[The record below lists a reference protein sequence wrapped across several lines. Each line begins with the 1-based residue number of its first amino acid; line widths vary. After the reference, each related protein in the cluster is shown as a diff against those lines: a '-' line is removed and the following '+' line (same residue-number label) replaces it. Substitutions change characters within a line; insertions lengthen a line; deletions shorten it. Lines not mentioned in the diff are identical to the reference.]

1 MKYQGRKILEET
13 EYSTEAKEILSLLVP
28 DEVTLE
34 SLRCSCD
41 KTEEGEKYGICYH
54 CLIIERERISK
65 LEDHTKVYLDMERM
79 REGLHLLEIKKYQD
93 ALEEAGE
100 KNAELESKVEELKNV
115 VEVLSSCK
123 NFKVAVNE
131 EEIYP
136 TIEEKDNPHILET
149 RIKRE
154 ECLKNREEAFIRMI
168 QAEGQIEV
176 LDRLIKKFCEYSGEK
191 LEGFMKEEEEI

>member
-1 MKYQGRKILEET
+1 MKYQGRKILEEI
-13 EYSTEAKEILSLLVP
+13 EHSEEAKEILSLMTSNKSVF
-28 DEVTLE
+28 ERFE
-34 SLRCSCD
+34 CSCD

-54 CLIIERERISK
+54 CFKIDRERVFK
-65 LEDHTKVYLDMERM
+65 LEDQIKIYLDMERM
-79 REGLHLLEIKKYQD
+79 REGLHLLELKKFQD

-100 KNAELESKVEELKNV
+100 KNAELESKVEKLKKGLDFCNHARV
-115 VEVLSSCK
+115 T
-123 NFKVAVNE
+123 VNG

>member
-13 EYSTEAKEILSLLVP
+13 EYSTEAKEILSLMASDKAVF
-28 DEVTLE
+28 ERFE
-34 SLRCSCD
+34 CSCD

-54 CLIIERERISK
+54 CLKIERERISK
-65 LEDHTKVYLDMERM
+65 LEDQIKIYLDMERM

-100 KNAELESKVEELKNV
+100 KNAELESKVEELKKGLDLCNHT
-115 VEVLSSCK
+115 
-123 NFKVAVNE
+123 KVTVNG

-136 TIEEKDNPHILET
+136 TIEERDNPHILET

-176 LDRLIKKFCEYSGEK
+176 LDKLIKKFCDCAGEK
-191 LEGFMKEEEEI
+191 IGGFIEEEEGI

>member
-65 LEDHTKVYLDMERM
+65 LEDQIRMYLDMERM
-79 REGLHLLEIKKYQD
+79 REGLHLLELKKFQD

-100 KNAELESKVEELKNV
+100 KNAELENKIENLKKGLDFCNHAKVT
-115 VEVLSSCK
+115 
-123 NFKVAVNE
+123 VNG

-136 TIEEKDNPHILET
+136 TIEERDNPHILET

-154 ECLKNREEAFIRMI
+154 ECLKDREEAFIRMI

-176 LDRLIKKFCEYSGEK
+176 LDKLIKKFCEYSGEK
-191 LEGFMKEEEEI
+191 LDGFMKEEEEI